1 MFHSTRVLFGRP
13 WKVAY
18 AAAGCCA
25 APEGEGFARHEMS
38 PGHEGGPWGGSA
50 FGVRRPL
57 RFLAA
62 KLELD
67 DAQVRKLAEI
77 LDELKTERAQAA
89 VDDRRTVSAFADA
102 LTAETFDATRAAG
115 GATLRNQSTDRVGKA
130 VVRALERIHGL
141 LRPDQR
147 EGFAYLIRTGVLTL

>member
-1 MFHSTRVLFGRP
+1 
-13 WKVAY
+13 
-18 AAAGCCA
+18 
-25 APEGEGFARHEMS
+25 MS
-38 PGHEGGPWGGSA
+38 PAHEGGPWGGSA

-67 DAQVRKLAEI
+67 DTQVRRLAEI

-89 VDDRRTVSAFADA
+89 VDDRRTLTAFAESVA
-102 LTAETFDATRAAG
+102 GETFDASRATG
-115 GATLRNQSTDRVGKA
+115 GAALRQESADRVGQA
-130 VVRALERIHGL
+130 VVSALERIHAV

-147 EGFAYLIRTGVLTL
+147 ERFAYLIRTGVVAL

>member
-1 MFHSTRVLFGRP
+1 MLHSTHSMFGRP
-13 WKVAY
+13 WRVAY
-18 AAAGCCA
+18 ATAGCCGQ
-25 APEGEGFARHEMS
+25 PEAREFARHEMS
-38 PGHEGGPWGGSA
+38 PGNEGSPWGGSA

-89 VDDRRTVSAFADA
+89 VDDRRTLSAFADA
-102 LTAETFDATRAAG
+102 LAAEAFDASRASG
-115 GATLRNQSTDRVGKA
+115 GATLRSESTDRLGKA
-130 VVRALERIHGL
+130 VVEALLRIHAL
-141 LRPDQR
+141 LRSDQR
-147 EGFAYLIRTGVLTL
+147 EKFAYLIRTGVVAL